1 MTAIAWA
8 LAQPPVFDPGYG
20 AGFWPVWRSVLRDYR
35 RGDGRRARARL
46 GFLTPP
52 DGRGRVVW
60 IKAGAGATAL
70 RLGVEL
76 LGAVRD
82 RRHDVRI
89 VFTFEQDDPQRLKE
103 LLQPWPKV
111 GIGYG
116 PCDRPRVVRRVLAR
130 FQPCG
135 IILAETGFPSV
146 NLLSRTR
153 AAVAAVGTPAAA
165 LSGGMA
171 WPISAANERDWS
183 DHGTARERMP
193 AADPQA
199 RFAEAQVDVV
209 LRVLTGGGER
219 CLWWWHGR
227 SERWPSWVAAWRHW
241 EHSRTDILMF
251 SFADAGDPGGNDAVK
266 VSTWDRRPLPGGAL
280 LHVDDQ
286 RWFGAAASAA
296 AAAHLAV
303 PERGAL
309 WQALAAGCALTLG
322 ADAGYARV
330 PAPILPE
337 NDQVIRRWSELRG
350 DLSRRRAEGD
360 AARRRFWDER
370 RQVDTNLAA
379 LMDRVWT
386 W

>member
-1 MTAIAWA
+1 M
-8 LAQPPVFDPGYG
+8 PDSDYG
-20 AGFWPVWRSVLRDYR
+20 AGLWPVWRSVLRDYR
-35 RGDGRRARARL
+35 VGDGRRARARL

-82 RRHDVRI
+82 RRRDVRI
-89 VFTFEQDDPQRLKE
+89 VLTFEQDDPQLLKE
-103 LLQPWPKV
+103 LMQPWPKI

-116 PCDRPRVVRRVLAR
+116 PCDRPRVVTRVLAR

-135 IILAETGFPSV
+135 IILAETTVPST

-153 AAVAAVGTPAAA
+153 AAVAAIGAPAVS
-165 LSGGMA
+165 LPEGMV
-171 WPISAANERDWS
+171 WPISVANERDWS
-183 DHGTARERMP
+183 DHGTPRERMP

-209 LRVLTGGGER
+209 LRVLTGGDER

-227 SERWPSWVAAWRHW
+227 SEQWPLWEDAWRRW
-241 EHSRTDILMF
+241 EHSRTDILVF
-251 SFADAGDPGGNDAVK
+251 SLTDAGDPGGPDAVK
-266 VSTWDRRPLPGGAL
+266 VSTWDRQPLPGGTL

-303 PERGAL
+303 PERGVF
-309 WQALAAGCALTLG
+309 WQALASGCALTLG
-322 ADAGYARV
+322 ADAGHARV
-330 PAPILPE
+330 PAPILSE